1 MCASLKD
8 FFTNGIIYNSL
19 RSSTSVLRL
28 FKIGSPLAEDLREIL
43 RAFVASRPDI
53 GYVL

>member
-1 MCASLKD
+1 MKIFFSTHFFVCASLKD

-28 FKIGSPLAEDLREIL
+28 FKIGSQIDLM
-43 RAFVASRPDI
+43 S
-53 GYVL
+53 